1 MKLQKKIMMTEEPPY
16 GTIAWYFFEIDGRQK
31 QLTFLLSEVEEK
43 IAKVKELLKEID
55 NLKAQ
60 IEIAINVGK
69 I

>member
-1 MKLQKKIMMTEEPPY
+1 MTEEPPY
-16 GTIAWYFFEIDGRQK
+16 GTIAWYFFEIEEKQK

-43 IAKVKELLKEID
+43 IAKIKELLGEID

-60 IEIAINVGK
+60 MEITINVGK

>member
-1 MKLQKKIMMTEEPPY
+1 MDEEPPY
-16 GTIAWYFFEIDGRQK
+16 GTIAWYFFEIDERQK
-31 QLTFLLSEVEEK
+31 QLAFLLSDIEEK